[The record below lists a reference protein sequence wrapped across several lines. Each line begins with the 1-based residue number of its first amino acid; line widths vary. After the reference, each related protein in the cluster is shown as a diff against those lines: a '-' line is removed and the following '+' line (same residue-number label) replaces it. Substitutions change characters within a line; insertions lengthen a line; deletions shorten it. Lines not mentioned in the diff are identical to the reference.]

1 MYNTTTINLNP
12 LDLLS
17 SKPKDS
23 YPLYSTKI
31 KAGFPSPA
39 DDSISEELNITDH
52 LIQNPNST
60 FFLKVEGDSMV
71 NAGIFEGSLLV
82 VDKSKTPSSGDI
94 VIASIDGDFTVK
106 RLLVNR
112 RGGINAPRYYL
123 IPENKKYKAIPVTR
137 YTDFEIW
144 GVVTANINQL

>member
-1 MYNTTTINLNP
+1 MYNTTTISLNP

-23 YPLYSTKI
+23 YPLYSTKV

-39 DDSISEELNITDH
+39 DDTISEELNITDH
-52 LIQNPNST
+52 LIQNPNAT
-60 FFLKVEGDSMV
+60 FFLRVEGDSMV

-94 VIASIDGDFTVK
+94 VIASINGEFTVK

-112 RGGINAPRYYL
+112 RGGLNAPRYYL
-123 IPENKKYKAIPVTR
+123 LPENKKYKPIPVTR
-137 YTDFEIW
+137 YMDFEIW